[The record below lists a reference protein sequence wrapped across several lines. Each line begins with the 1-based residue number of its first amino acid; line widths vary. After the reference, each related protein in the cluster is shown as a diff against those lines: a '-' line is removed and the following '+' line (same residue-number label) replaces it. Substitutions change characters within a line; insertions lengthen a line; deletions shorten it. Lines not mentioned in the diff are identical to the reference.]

1 MIYHEANVIK
11 ILEKPLNYDVYYF
24 FSTEEY
30 LARRYAEK
38 TIALLQKDGDL
49 EFTQI
54 EGPVPDVGEAV
65 TAMGMISMFGT
76 KRIVYMPL
84 IDPAAMADADIK
96 ALCDL

>member
-38 TIALLQKDGDL
+38 TIALLQKDVGLLKDSDL
-49 EFTQI
+49 
-54 EGPVPDVGEAV
+54 
-65 TAMGMISMFGT
+65 
-76 KRIVYMPL
+76 KRL
-84 IDPAAMADADIK
+84 SAHFRSKIDTPRQS
-96 ALCDL
+96 ALYICR